1 MTTNFEKQLE
11 SMIPVIRESS
21 PKQTHHYS
29 VAKIVLGF
37 ALGVLAT
44 YCFMLPNDSPQRPMP
59 QETFTLAFDE
69 SSLERLNRPADVF
82 QCVVRV
88 PIPKLIHEPPPYGA
102 MMLRND
108 LLTR

>member
-1 MTTNFEKQLE
+1 MTNFEKQLE
-11 SMIPVIRESS
+11 AMIPVIRESQ
-21 PKQTHHYS
+21 KQTHRHS
-29 VAKIVLGF
+29 VATTLFGF
-37 ALGVLAT
+37 ALGVLVT
-44 YCFMLPNDSPQRPMP
+44 YCYMLPSDSPQRPIP

-88 PIPKLIHEPPPYGA
+88 PIPKPIHESAPQYGA

-108 LLTR
+108 LLRL